1 MTLNSV
7 LLGIL
12 HHLRIIL
19 SYFNQTIDDITKQ
32 QVIKGKQRAC
42 RQVYDA
48 FSSPVYNLAFRMLQN
63 ADDAQDVM
71 QNSFITA
78 FQKATQ
84 WSGKVAF
91 GFWLR
96 RIVVNQCL
104 DQIKKNHNQLTLE
117 SQEFAHSSDRIHYDH
132 QHDLN
137 ILMAKLPP
145 LSRSVLWL
153 YEVEGMTH
161 AEIADMYQMSTSFS
175 KSQLARSKQL
185 LTKWLQNQEESN
197 EQSI

>member
-1 MTLNSV
+1 M
-7 LLGIL
+7 
-12 HHLRIIL
+12 
-19 SYFNQTIDDITKQ
+19 SYFNQTIDDLTKQ

-48 FSSPVYNLAFRMLQN
+48 FSSPVYNLAYRMLQN
-63 ADDAQDVM
+63 PDDAQDAM
-71 QNSFITA
+71 QNSFLTA
-78 FQKATQ
+78 FQKTTQ

-96 RIVVNQCL
+96 KIVVNQCL
-104 DQIKKNHNQLTLE
+104 DQIKKNHQKLTIE
-117 SQEFAHSSDRIHYDH
+117 SQEQAQQSETIQYDY

-137 ILMAKLPP
+137 LLLAKLPP

-161 AEIADMYQMSTSFS
+161 TEIAKLYQMSPSFS

-185 LTKWLQNQEESN
+185 LCRWLQNQEEHN
-197 EQSI
+197 EQSL

>member
-1 MTLNSV
+1 
-7 LLGIL
+7 
-12 HHLRIIL
+12 L
-19 SYFNQTIDDITKQ
+19 SYFNQNIDDITKK
-32 QVIKGKQRAC
+32 QVLKGQQRAC

-48 FSSPVYNLAFRMLQN
+48 FSTPVYNLAYRMLQN
-63 ADDAQDVM
+63 ADDAQDAM

-78 FQKATQ
+78 FQKITQ
-84 WSGKVAF
+84 WSGQVAF

-96 RIVVNQCL
+96 KIVINQCL
-104 DQIKKNHNQLTLE
+104 DQIKKNHQQLTIE
-117 SQEFAHSSDRIHYDH
+117 SQQHADMNSHIEYDH

-137 ILMAKLPP
+137 ILLAKLPP

-161 AEIADMYQMSTSFS
+161 VEIADLYQMSTSFS

-185 LTKWLQNQEESN
+185 LTKWLQNQEEHH